1 MNINSQYVKHSRQN
15 IISVHVNRTIIT
27 VILWKIVYKMLLIIK
42 KHNISAVLP
51 FMVSCVQFW
60 GHICDSVLITDWNK
74 ELHAAHVTVKS
85 YFIKS
90 VCINLHLK
98 FSYLYIYINKYKY
111 WHSLSIK

>member
-51 FMVSCVQFW
+51 FMVSNLQFW
-60 GHICDSVLITDWNK
+60 GWLGDSVLITHWNK
-74 ELHAAHVTVKS
+74 ELQVTFVTVKS
-85 YFIKS
+85 YFIK
-90 VCINLHLK
+90 HLCK
-98 FSYLYIYINKYKY
+98 KLRARFLYAYIYILVALIMALKCV
-111 WHSLSIK
+111 